1 MSSVKKALSS
11 VCVKM
16 SCVNVKSRKKILPSV
31 SQILYQVETI
41 VASSSQPLDTA
52 TDLWWDECGVHL
64 EEGYNQEDSYLSDV
78 FPLSDAMSTSPTSP
92 SRDSPTSSFSTES
105 SRSSSSSSSRL
116 SDVVSST
123 SSSETE
129 QVIRELEDEIFLES
143 VLQVLDIVAPNNVF
157 NRRKSERTRRK
168 RLKATVDPHLFPM
181 WQSADDIASP
191 TERVAKRYTVA
202 KPVLEVVTPAPYP
215 KVDWSCVNSRFI
227 KNIPSPGKF
236 LIHGCSQDRDL
247 YKLEPDYCG
256 ESSFFTREANPFG
269 SAYGY
274 QTREGIVCV
283 PEQAHYG
290 YVWQDHQ
297 WVLHAKFSTQPRH
310 DHKRRREV
318 QRGKRGGRRGEK
330 GERAARL

>member
-1 MSSVKKALSS
+1 MSS
-11 VCVKM
+11 
-16 SCVNVKSRKKILPSV
+16 VNVKSRKKILPSV

-52 TDLWWDECGVHL
+52 TDLWWKESGVHL

-105 SRSSSSSSSRL
+105 SRSSPLRGSSSSSSRL

-129 QVIRELEDEIFLES
+129 QVIRELEDAIFFES

-236 LIHGCSQDRDL
+236 PIHGCSQDPDL
-247 YKLEPDYCG
+247 YKLEPDCYC
-256 ESSFFTREANPFG
+256 ESSFFTREVSY
-269 SAYGY
+269 SA
-274 QTREGIVCV
+274 
-283 PEQAHYG
+283 
-290 YVWQDHQ
+290 
-297 WVLHAKFSTQPRH
+297 SS
-310 DHKRRREV
+310 
-318 QRGKRGGRRGEK
+318 
-330 GERAARL
+330 

>member
-1 MSSVKKALSS
+1 MSS
-11 VCVKM
+11 
-16 SCVNVKSRKKILPSV
+16 VNVKSRKKILPSV

-52 TDLWWDECGVHL
+52 TDLWWKESGVHL

-105 SRSSSSSSSRL
+105 SRSSPLRGSSSSSSRL
-116 SDVVSST
+116 SDVDSST

-143 VLQVLDIVAPNNVF
+143 VLKVLDIVAPNNVF

-236 LIHGCSQDRDL
+236 PIHGCSQDPDL
-247 YKLEPDYCG
+247 YKLEPDCYC
-256 ESSFFTREANPFG
+256 ESSFFTREVSY
-269 SAYGY
+269 SA
-274 QTREGIVCV
+274 
-283 PEQAHYG
+283 
-290 YVWQDHQ
+290 
-297 WVLHAKFSTQPRH
+297 SS
-310 DHKRRREV
+310 
-318 QRGKRGGRRGEK
+318 
-330 GERAARL
+330 